1 MIEKGII
8 VWALCMW
15 LNGDLVEHTYQK
27 SMRDCMKNKRI
38 AERTINPE
46 HVKFACGEVTADIE
60 HVNEQGQTAGRIR
73 ITKIIKHKYENA
85 YKK

>member
-1 MIEKGII
+1 MVKEGVI

-27 SMRDCMKNKRI
+27 SMRDCMKNKRV

-60 HVNEQGQTAGRIR
+60 TIKEQGQTSGRIR
-73 ITKIIKHKYENA
+73 ITKIHKHNYEDH
-85 YKK
+85 YK